1 MSAVIET
8 RGLKK
13 IYHLGPVELPA
24 LRGVDLH
31 VEAGEFVAMVGASGS
46 GKSTLL
52 HILGCLDEPSD
63 GEYRLEGNDVSKLS
77 NEKRARIRNQRIGF
91 IFQNFNLLPRLDA
104 LENAALPLFYTGQPD
119 RWQERSAATLQRVGL
134 GKRLRHRPTEM
145 SGGERQ
151 RVAIARALIT
161 SPALILADEPTG
173 NLDSV
178 TGEEI
183 LRLLK
188 EVNLEGRT
196 LLMVTHDASVASY
209 ASRLITMRDGLIL
222 EGR

>member
-1 MSAVIET
+1 MSAVIDT
-8 RGLKK
+8 KGLKK
-13 IYHLGPVELPA
+13 TYHLGPVEVPA

-31 VEAGEFVAMVGASGS
+31 VEAGEFVALVGASGS

-52 HILGCLDEPSD
+52 HLLGCLDQPSQ
-63 GEYRLEGNDVSKLS
+63 GVYYLEGSDVSKLS
-77 NEKRARIRNQRIGF
+77 NDKCARIRNQRIGF

-104 LENAALPLFYTGQPD
+104 LENAALPLFYSGQPD
-119 RWQERSAATLQRVGL
+119 GWQQRSAETLRRVGL
-134 GKRLRHRPTEM
+134 GKRLSHRPTEM

-161 SPALILADEPTG
+161 SPTLILADEPTG

-178 TGEEI
+178 TGVEI
-183 LRLLK
+183 LNLLK
-188 EVNLEGRT
+188 ELNREGRT
-196 LLMVTHDASVASY
+196 LLMVTHDANVASY
-209 ASRLITMRDGLIL
+209 ASRLITMVDGLIQ

>member
-31 VEAGEFVAMVGASGS
+31 VETGEFVAMIGASGS

-91 IFQNFNLLPRLDA
+91 VFQNFNLLPRLDA

-119 RWQERSAATLQRVGL
+119 GWQERSAATLKRVGL
-134 GKRLRHRPTEM
+134 GKRLHHRPTEM

-183 LRLLK
+183 LSLLK